1 MLIQKST
8 FHQISSKMSKSE
20 SKREGGIV
28 EGIPLNTIL
37 KFIKPF
43 SGDRDKLTAFL
54 RNCDS
59 AISAA
64 ASSQEEDLI
73 LKYILSQLEGKAETA
88 CSIKDFDS
96 WGSLKEFLKT
106 QFGERKHYAHLLTE
120 LQDCKQGNQETVS
133 QFSLR
138 VETCLQKLL
147 TEVTVSNTRKMEL
160 AGRLAAMEDLALH
173 TFTLGLHP
181 RISNF
186 VRCRDPRNL
195 NEAINCAISEE
206 KIQQF
211 SYRNDFRPKPV
222 EQTPN
227 RHNSHIRTQSR
238 PNNDNQRPS
247 SSSYRE
253 PPFCRYCKK
262 IGHVLENCRLRD
274 YNNKK
279 NSNGAQPF
287 SPYQSNSRPNYGKP
301 AQRVHYANDNEIV
314 NGDGEDELEN
324 STEGLN

>member
-1 MLIQKST
+1 
-8 FHQISSKMSKSE
+8 MSKQE
-20 SKREGGIV
+20 SKREFRV
-28 EGIPLNTIL
+28 EEDIPLNTIL

-43 SGDRDKLTAFL
+43 TGDRDKLTAFL

-59 AISAA
+59 AISL
-64 ASSQEEDLI
+64 ASPQQEDLI

-96 WGSLKEFLKT
+96 WASLKEFLKT

-120 LQDCKQGNQETVS
+120 LQDCRQGNQETVS

-147 TEVTVSNTRKMEL
+147 TEVTVSNTKKMEL

-181 RISNF
+181 RISNV
-186 VRCRDPRNL
+186 VRCRDPKNL
-195 NEAINCAISEE
+195 NDAINCAISEE

-211 SYRNDFRPKPV
+211 SYRNNFKQKPTEPIHKRNDFTTKTQPKP
-222 EQTPN
+222 N
-227 RHNSHIRTQSR
+227 YNSY
-238 PNNDNQRPS
+238 NQHAS
-247 SSSYRE
+247 SSSKD
-253 PPFCRYCKK
+253 PPYCRYCKK
-262 IGHVLENCRLRD
+262 MGHVLENCRLRE

-279 NSNGAQPF
+279 YSNGPQTF
-287 SPYQSNSRPNYGKP
+287 TPYQPTTKPISYKPNP
-301 AQRVHYANDNEIV
+301 RVNYADNVEAECI
-314 NGDGEDELEN
+314 DEAN
-324 STEGLN
+324 NTPEGLN

>member
-1 MLIQKST
+1 
-8 FHQISSKMSKSE
+8 MSKSD
-20 SKREGGIV
+20 SKREVKEGIK
-28 EGIPLNTIL
+28 EEIPLNTIL

-43 SGDRDKLTAFL
+43 NGDREKLTAFL

-59 AISAA
+59 AISL
-64 ASSQEEDLI
+64 ASLQEEDLI

-147 TEVTVSNTRKMEL
+147 TEVTVSNSRKMEL

-195 NEAINCAISEE
+195 NDAINCAISEE

-211 SYRNDFRPKPV
+211 TF
-222 EQTPN
+222 
-227 RHNSHIRTQSR
+227 RHNFKQKPIEQMPKRYDFNNRTQ
-238 PNNDNQRPS
+238 PKTNIDNYRHPS
-247 SSSYRE
+247 SSSRE

-262 IGHVLENCRLRD
+262 VGHVLENCRLRE

-279 NSNGAQPF
+279 NTNGAQTF
-287 SPYQSNSRPNYGKP
+287 SPYQSNSRPNYDKQTP
-301 AQRVHYANDNEIV
+301 RVHFAHNNDAEADEGVDEID
-314 NGDGEDELEN
+314 NPAEC
-324 STEGLN
+324 LN

>member
-1 MLIQKST
+1 
-8 FHQISSKMSKSE
+8 MSKSE
-20 SKREGGIV
+20 SKREIR
-28 EGIPLNTIL
+28 EGLKEEVPLNTIL

-43 SGDRDKLTAFL
+43 NGDRDKLTAFL

-59 AISAA
+59 AISL

-120 LQDCKQGNQETVS
+120 LQECKQGNQETVS

-147 TEVTVSNTRKMEL
+147 TEVTVSNSRKMEL

-181 RISNF
+181 RISSF

-195 NEAINCAISEE
+195 NDAINCAISEE

-211 SYRNDFRPKPV
+211 SFRNNFKQKSNEQSPKRNDF
-222 EQTPN
+222 
-227 RHNSHIRTQSR
+227 HIRTQPR
-238 PNNDNQRPS
+238 PNTDNQRFSPS
-247 SSSYRE
+247 SSRE
-253 PPFCRYCKK
+253 PPYCRYCKK

-274 YNNKK
+274 YNNKR
-279 NSNGAQPF
+279 NSNGAQTF
-287 SPYQSNSRPNYGKP
+287 SPYQSNSRPHYDKQP
-301 AQRVHYANDNEIV
+301 PRVHYAENAEPEA
-314 NGDGEDELEN
+314 GEGEDEVDN
-324 STEGLN
+324 TDEGLN

>member
-1 MLIQKST
+1 
-8 FHQISSKMSKSE
+8 MSKSD
-20 SKREGGIV
+20 SKREV
-28 EGIPLNTIL
+28 KEGLKDEIPLNTIL

-43 SGDRDKLTAFL
+43 NGDRDKLTAFL

-59 AISAA
+59 AISL

-147 TEVTVSNTRKMEL
+147 TEVTVSNSKKMEL

-195 NEAINCAISEE
+195 NDAINCAISEE

-211 SYRNDFRPKPV
+211 TFRHNLKQKPSEQPFKRNDFNFR
-222 EQTPN
+222 N
-227 RHNSHIRTQSR
+227 QSR
-238 PNNDNQRPS
+238 TNIDNHRHPS
-247 SSSYRE
+247 SSSRE
-253 PPFCRYCKK
+253 PPYCRYCKK
-262 IGHVLENCRLRD
+262 VGHVLENCRLRD

-279 NSNGAQPF
+279 NFNGAQTF
-287 SPYQSNSRPNYGKP
+287 SPYQSNSRPNYDKQTP
-301 AQRVHYANDNEIV
+301 RVHYAQNDEAEM
-314 NGDGEDELEN
+314 GEGEDEVDNTAEC
-324 STEGLN
+324 LN